1 MSKKKETIQK
11 IRQMNG
17 KQLAEFFAQAV
28 KIAAKRRKSA

>member
-11 IRQMNG
+11 VQRMNA

-28 KIAAKRRKSA
+28 KMATKRRKTA

>member
-11 IRQMNG
+11 ISRMNG
-17 KQLAEFFAQAV
+17 RQLVEFFAQAA

>member
-11 IRQMNG
+11 IQKMNA

-28 KIAAKRRKSA
+28 KMETKRRKSA